1 MSTNLQKFF
10 HYLLIFADFRGIIYT
25 KRGKN
30 AMIKFTVEVLSYAKL
45 L

>member
-10 HYLLIFADFRGIIYT
+10 RNLLIFADFRGIIYT

-30 AMIKFTVEVLSYAKL
+30 AMIKFTVEVLSYAKFL
-45 L
+45 